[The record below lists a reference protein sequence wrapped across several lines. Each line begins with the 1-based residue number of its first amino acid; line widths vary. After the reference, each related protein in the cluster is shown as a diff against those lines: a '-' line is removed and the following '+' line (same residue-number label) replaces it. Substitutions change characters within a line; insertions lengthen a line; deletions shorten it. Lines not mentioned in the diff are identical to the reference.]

1 MKVGSVSSQLY
12 LVGARQRRRTNKP
25 ASRTVQSLSWVD
37 QVARVARLVV
47 IPWPA
52 TVLQSVSEEYSIQ
65 IEELRGRIQIDTYV
79 VDSVA
84 LARCIL
90 RNETHFFCIY
100 PE

>member
-12 LVGARQRRRTNKP
+12 LVGARPRRRTNKST
-25 ASRTVQSLSWVD
+25 SRTAQSPSWVD

-47 IPWPA
+47 LPWPA
-52 TVLQSVSEEYSIQ
+52 TVLQSVSEEYSMQ

-90 RNETHFFCIY
+90 RNETHFLRIY